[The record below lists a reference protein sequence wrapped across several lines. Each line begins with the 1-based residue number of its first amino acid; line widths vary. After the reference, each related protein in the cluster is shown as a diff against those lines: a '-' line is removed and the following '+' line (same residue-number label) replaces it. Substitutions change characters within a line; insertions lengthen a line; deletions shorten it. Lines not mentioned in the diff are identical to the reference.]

1 MIAENVK
8 QYDGVQDKIVAIDG
22 TTSGKTGEVLLI
34 KRLKSTIVEA
44 TKLEWLLFEKC
55 IRGDTSDNNVH
66 SLVLERKGSKNKTG
80 MLEAFED
87 RNTGGFNYNNFMLQ
101 RWVDRNEEEHR
112 VKDDYERNRIIDL
125 TQSDEI
131 KEESRRVIQ
140 RRWIKNK

>member
-1 MIAENVK
+1 
-8 QYDGVQDKIVAIDG
+8 
-22 TTSGKTGEVLLI
+22 
-34 KRLKSTIVEA
+34 
-44 TKLEWLLFEKC
+44 
-55 IRGDTSDNNVH
+55 
-66 SLVLERKGSKNKTG
+66 

-131 KEESRRVIQ
+131 KESRRVIQ
-140 RRWIKNK
+140 RW